1 MTNLTLA
8 NLLDVVEPVNRKKCY
23 QLLLDNME
31 RFERAM
37 GSSHNHQAW
46 TGGYLDHVREV
57 MHIGLTLYSALNSM
71 RPLPFSMGDA
81 SLVLFLHDLEKPW
94 KDAESIWDFK
104 TKAGRKKFRLDKLT
118 EYDIQLTPEQHNAL
132 EYVEGE
138 GSDYSPKRRVMNEMA
153 AFCHMCDVASA
164 RIWFDEP
171 NKGIK
176 DVQSNDEWSLLFVH
190 SAYVHVS

>member
-176 DVQSNDEWSLLFVH
+176 DV
-190 SAYVHVS
+190 